1 MMRVA
6 AVQMASGPSISGNLI
21 EAERHIRRAA
31 LAGARL
37 VVLPENFALMP
48 MRESDILSAREGD
61 GEGRVQTFL
70 ARQARA
76 HCIWIV
82 GGTIPLVASDPDRGR
97 AASLLFC
104 PAGERVARYDKIHL
118 FDAQVNDARGCYRES
133 AQVEPG
139 SQPVVVDTE
148 LGRIGMSVCYDLRF
162 PELYR
167 ELAGRGAEL
176 LVVPAAF
183 TAVTGQAHWEVLLR
197 ARAVENLCYVIA
209 AAQGGYHVNGRET
222 HGDSLIC
229 DPWGTVV
236 DRLPRGS
243 GVVMA
248 SIDPA
253 HQAQIRAHLPVLAH
267 RRLV

>member
-118 FDAQVNDARGCYRES
+118 FDAQVKDSRG
-133 AQVEPG
+133 
-139 SQPVVVDTE
+139 
-148 LGRIGMSVCYDLRF
+148 
-162 PELYR
+162 
-167 ELAGRGAEL
+167 
-176 LVVPAAF
+176 
-183 TAVTGQAHWEVLLR
+183 
-197 ARAVENLCYVIA
+197 
-209 AAQGGYHVNGRET
+209 
-222 HGDSLIC
+222 
-229 DPWGTVV
+229 
-236 DRLPRGS
+236 
-243 GVVMA
+243 
-248 SIDPA
+248 
-253 HQAQIRAHLPVLAH
+253 
-267 RRLV
+267 